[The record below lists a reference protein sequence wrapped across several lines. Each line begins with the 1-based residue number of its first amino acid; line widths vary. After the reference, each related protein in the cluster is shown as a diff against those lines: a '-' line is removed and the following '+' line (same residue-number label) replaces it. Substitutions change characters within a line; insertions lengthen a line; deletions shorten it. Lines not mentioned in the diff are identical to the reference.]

1 MEDVTVAAWLIPAL
15 KAVLPHLG
23 TVVSVAAPV
32 FTKARD
38 EKAASQA
45 LAQQQIGEL
54 QAAVSR
60 NAAQIRELA
69 LQLQSTVA
77 ALEQAAVVAE
87 SRLRKALAFCI
98 AASVLSVVALGLA
111 ATAALVR

>member
-1 MEDVTVAAWLIPAL
+1 MAAWLIPAL

-38 EKAASQA
+38 ERAASQG

-54 QAAVSR
+54 QSAVSR
-60 NAAQIRELA
+60 NAAQIKELA

-77 ALEQAAVVAE
+77 ALEQAAAVAE
-87 SRLRKALAFCI
+87 ARLRRFIALSV
-98 AASVLSVVALGLA
+98 AASVLSIVALGA
-111 ATAALVR
+111 AVTVALIR

>member
-1 MEDVTVAAWLIPAL
+1 MAAWLIPAL

-38 EKAASQA
+38 ERVASQA

-54 QAAVSR
+54 QSAVSQ
-60 NAAQIRELA
+60 NAAQIKELA

-77 ALEQAAVVAE
+77 ALEQAAAVAQA
-87 SRLRKALAFCI
+87 RLRRVIALCI
-98 AASVLSVVALGLA
+98 VSSALSIVALGTAVTVALA
-111 ATAALVR
+111 R